1 MKIKDIIFL
10 ALFYIRVPEI
20 YRYFIK
26 IIAGNQIPI
35 LMYHC
40 VTPQNEKWSIP
51 ATDLNNKVPGQI
63 YPPR

>member
-20 YRYFIK
+20 YRYFLK
-26 IIAGNQIPI
+26 IIAGNQIR
-35 LMYHC
+35 
-40 VTPQNEKWSIP
+40 VTPQNEKWSMS

-63 YPPR
+63 HPPR